1 MCSPF
6 LDPASL
12 SAIDQQFPNF
22 LAPEVDFMM
31 FPRCGVGENSWE
43 CPLDCKAIQPLN
55 LKGNQSWIFIGR
67 TDCEAEAAILWPPVA
82 KS

>member
-31 FPRCGVGENSWE
+31 FPSCGVGENSWE

-55 LKGNQSWIFIGR
+55 L
-67 TDCEAEAAILWPPVA
+67 TDCEAEAAILWSPDA

>member
-1 MCSPF
+1 MCCPF

-31 FPRCGVGENSWE
+31 FPSCGVGENS
-43 CPLDCKAIQPLN
+43 
-55 LKGNQSWIFIGR
+55 
-67 TDCEAEAAILWPPVA
+67 
-82 KS
+82 